1 MSDELEPTER
11 SRIRDL
17 IAEQVKQP
25 TIGEVQEVF
34 PHTGNESR
42 PSNHEVTVSVP
53 PGPNPTETYQRRP
66 VVTPTSGT
74 VATPRKG
81 DLVLLQFP
89 KRSDKPFVTGV
100 VYGDQDDNRAPKGKK
115 DTVRVTRGQLYTE
128 IAGDGSI
135 ARIAKKPDDTKE
147 PTAKVEIDDQGNVS
161 IETDGDITV
170 SAGGDVVIDEG
181 GSAKPVARQDHTHD
195 FTYDGGG
202 KNSSSLSGST
212 NTPNESGTSTEIE

>member
-66 VVTPTSGT
+66 VVVPTSGT
-74 VATPRKG
+74 VVTPRKG

-135 ARIAKKPDDTKE
+135 ARIAKKPDDTKD

-181 GSAKPVARQDHTHD
+181 GTAKPVARQDHTHPYTWSD
-195 FTYDGGG
+195 SGG
-202 KNSSSLSGST
+202 SG
-212 NTPNESGTSTEIE
+212 NTDPPNESGTKTEIE

>member
-53 PGPNPTETYQRRP
+53 PGPTPTETYQRRP
-66 VVTPTSGT
+66 VVVPTSGAI
-74 VATPRKG
+74 VTPQKG

-100 VYGDQDDNRAPKGKK
+100 VYGDQDKNRAPKGAKNV
-115 DTVRVTRGQLYTE
+115 VRLTRGSLYAE
-128 IAGDGSI
+128 IAGDGSS
-135 ARIAKKPDDTKE
+135 ARIAKKPDDTE
-147 PTAKVEIDDQGNVS
+147 DPTAKVEIDDAGTVTV
-161 IETDGDITV
+161 ETDGDITV
-170 SAGGDVVIDEG
+170 SAGGNVVIDEG
-181 GSAKPVARQDHTHD
+181 GTAKPVARQDHTHPYSWSD
-195 FTYDGGG
+195 SGG
-202 KNSSSLSGST
+202 SGDT
-212 NTPNESGTSTEIE
+212 DTPNESGTSTEIE

>member
-1 MSDELEPTER
+1 MGDELEGTER
-11 SRIRDL
+11 SRIRRL
-17 IAEQVKQP
+17 IQKEIKQP
-25 TIGEVQEVF
+25 TVGQVQEVF
-34 PHTGNESR
+34 PHTGNEDR

-66 VVTPTSGT
+66 VVVPTSGT
-74 VATPRKG
+74 VVTPRKG

-135 ARIAKKPDDTKE
+135 ARIAKKPDDTKD

-181 GSAKPVARQDHTHD
+181 GTAKPVARQDHTHPYSWTD
-195 FTYDGGG
+195 SGG
-202 KNSSSLSGST
+202 SG
-212 NTPNESGTSTEIE
+212 NTGSPNESGTKTEIE